1 MRDADAADPENG
13 DRATQREKTGTLL
26 IRTPEGIVFSLLL
39 AGPVTRFLAWGL
51 DLACIAAASS
61 VAGAALGL
69 AGVISPDF
77 SRALTLLAYFFISIG
92 YGIAAEWYWRGQTI
106 GKRLLRLRVM
116 DASGLRLQPSQVV
129 IRNLMRFV
137 DTLPALYAIGGIA
150 CLVSR
155 RSQRLG
161 DIAANTIVVR
171 NPKVADPDLEQLLA
185 GKYNSLRAY
194 PHLAGRLR
202 QRVTPREAGLAVQA
216 LLRRDELDPDARVE
230 LFREVAAHF
239 RSLVEFPEEAVHGV
253 ADEQFVRNV
262 VDIVFSAKPG
272 GKQAVP
278 KS

>member
-1 MRDADAADPENG
+1 
-13 DRATQREKTGTLL
+13 
-26 IRTPEGIVFSLLL
+26 
-39 AGPVTRFLAWGL
+39 VTRFLAWGL
-51 DLACIAAASS
+51 DLACILAASG
-61 VAGAALGL
+61 VAGAVLGI

-77 SRALTLLAYFFISIG
+77 SRALTLLAYFLISIG

-106 GKRLLRLRVM
+106 GKRIMRLRVM
-116 DASGLRLQPSQVV
+116 DAQGLRLQPSQVV

-137 DTLPALYAIGGIA
+137 DTLPALYAVGGIA
-150 CLVSR
+150 CLVGR

-171 NPKVADPDLEQLLA
+171 NPRVADPDLEQLLA
-185 GKYNSLRAY
+185 GKYNSLREY
-194 PHLAGRLR
+194 PHLAARLR
-202 QRVTPREAGLAVQA
+202 QRVSPREAGIAVQA

-272 GKQAVP
+272 GRQAA
-278 KS
+278 STW